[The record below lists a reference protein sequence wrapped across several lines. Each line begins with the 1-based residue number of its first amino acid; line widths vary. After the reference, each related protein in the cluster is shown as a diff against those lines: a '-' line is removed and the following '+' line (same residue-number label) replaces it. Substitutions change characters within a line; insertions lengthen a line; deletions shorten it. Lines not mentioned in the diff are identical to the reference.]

1 MSADEP
7 VPVLLV
13 DDLPANLLA
22 LEALLAGENV
32 TVLKAGSGADALE
45 LLLANDVALALLD
58 VQMPEM
64 DGFELAELMRG
75 AERTRHVPI
84 VFVTAGASDALRR
97 FRGYEA
103 GAVDFIA
110 KPIEPDVLR
119 SKARVF
125 VDLYRQRRQIAAQRD
140 ELAAVTAALRQA
152 DANKDRFLAVLAHEL
167 RNPVAAL
174 MSGLDLLGRPRAA
187 DQADEIR
194 ARMDRLLFHL
204 SRMVEDLLD
213 VSRISEGKVSLK
225 TTQIDLATVI
235 VSAVEG
241 SRHNIE
247 AAGHEL
253 TIDLLDAPVILD
265 ADHTRLA
272 QVVANLLN
280 NAAKYTPAGGK
291 IALSAGVTGDGVEL
305 RVADNGL
312 GLPVDKLPYVFDMFM
327 QVEEHR
333 RNAQGGLGIGLAL
346 VRQLVELHG
355 GTIRV
360 ESAGVGQGCTFI
372 VTLPLGDVAESGGE
386 QGSHS

>member
-1 MSADEP
+1 MNATDP

-22 LEALLAGENV
+22 LEALLEGENV
-32 TVLKAGSGADALE
+32 TILKAGSGAEALE

-58 VQMPEM
+58 VQMPEI

-110 KPIEPDVLR
+110 KPIEPDILR

-125 VDLYRQRRQIAAQRD
+125 FDLYRQRRQIAAQRD
-140 ELAAVTAALRQA
+140 ELAAAAAALRQA

-187 DQADEIR
+187 DQAEEIR
-194 ARMDRLLFHL
+194 ARMDRMLFHL

-213 VSRISEGKVSLK
+213 VSRVSEGKVSLR
-225 TTQIDLATVI
+225 TAPIELATV
-235 VSAVEG
+235 VASAVEG
-241 SRHNIE
+241 SRHGIE
-247 AAGHEL
+247 AAGHRL
-253 TIDLLDAPVILD
+253 TIDLPDVPIVLD

-272 QVVANLLN
+272 QVLANLLN
-280 NAAKYTPAGGK
+280 NAAKYTPEGGN
-291 IALSAGVTGDGVEL
+291 IALSARVAGNTLEL
-305 RVADNGL
+305 RVADDGL
-312 GLPVDKLPYVFDMFM
+312 GIPPEKQPHVFDMFM
-327 QVEEHR
+327 QVEDHR

-355 GTIRV
+355 GTIGV
-360 ESAGVGQGCTFI
+360 ESAGIGQGCTFT
-372 VTLPLGDVAESGGE
+372 VTLPLPLQPAGPGE
-386 QGSHS
+386 QPGRS